1 MLNRI
6 EAERVR
12 FNLSREELAK
22 KLNISVR
29 TYYNWINEE
38 TDIPGIK
45 LVIMARMFGTDVDY
59 LLEGI
64 SGVPDNIECLR
75 KRKWGENMSEKEK
88 NLYEE
93 ERELLHKQLEL
104 LAEQSLGSLLPLE
117 RAEYSKQMVAIYSVL
132 YP

>member
-45 LVIMARMFGTDVDY
+45 LVIMARMFGTDGDY

-64 SGVPDNIECLR
+64 SGVPDNIESQ
-75 KRKWGENMSEKEK
+75 K
-88 NLYEE
+88 
-93 ERELLHKQLEL
+93 
-104 LAEQSLGSLLPLE
+104 
-117 RAEYSKQMVAIYSVL
+117 
-132 YP
+132 

>member
-45 LVIMARMFGTDVDY
+45 LVILARMFGTDVDY

-64 SGVPDNIECLR
+64 SGVPDNIECLQNR
-75 KRKWGENMSEKEK
+75 K
-88 NLYEE
+88 
-93 ERELLHKQLEL
+93 
-104 LAEQSLGSLLPLE
+104 
-117 RAEYSKQMVAIYSVL
+117 
-132 YP
+132 